1 MQQLTSEQIGAAKAA
16 LRVSAKS
23 ARAIAAAQADAT
35 QHCFT
40 EAIVSVARARDA
52 DAVSGYWPIGDEVDV
67 RPALEAL
74 AQDGIRTALPV
85 MNGRDDPLEFRQWA
99 PGEPVDR
106 KVWGIC
112 EPRADAPVLR
122 PTLVL
127 VPLLAFDAQGG
138 RLGYGGGYY
147 DRTLARLRGDGLS
160 PIFACAIAFAGQEVA
175 QVPCEPYDMRLDAVI
190 TERETRMCA
199 WPGLHREN

>member
-1 MQQLTSEQIGAAKAA
+1 MQHLTSEQISAAKAA
-16 LRVSAKS
+16 LRVSAND
-23 ARAIAAAQADAT
+23 ARTIAAAQADAT
-35 QHCFT
+35 QHRFT
-40 EAIVSVARARDA
+40 EAIVSVARERGA

-74 AQDGIRTALPV
+74 ADDGIKTGLPV
-85 MNGRDDPLEFRQWA
+85 MTGRDDPLEFRQWA
-99 PGEPVDR
+99 PGEPVDE
-106 KVWGIC
+106 KVWGIR
-112 EPRADAPVLR
+112 EPRDDAPLVR

-147 DRTLARLRGDGLS
+147 DRTLASLRGDGGALVL
-160 PIFACAIAFAGQEVA
+160 ACGIAFAGQEVA

-199 WPGLHREN
+199 WPNRHGDS